1 MESQTEVMDAEVSV
15 PNETGGGQSKME
27 AKRVQMMVSRT
38 RFTEYPSRKAS
49 QPSPARVAHDLAPDL
64 HSPIRHSKQNIPDPH
79 RPRRR
84 QDRLNAIEEARK
96 AEADARRAE
105 LDAAADPRE
114 NIRSLLATFET
125 QKARVER
132 AVDGHRTAVG
142 TPDATPP
149 DELRAALDALQT
161 DIIAMERSVAE
172 ASYFLPPYDS
182 RACTA
187 AVDALK
193 KTVANATGTLLPR
206 KKFSFSKK
214 KKESATTETKPEEKE
229 TKGED
234 VAAQLARMGIT
245 TDGEGEGPGLRN
257 VTGETIVVDGAALAS
272 ASGSGD
278 YELKHLTD
286 CEVFL
291 CNITPLRAIR
301 VHDLKNT
308 KVYAGPVAGSVLM
321 HGLSGC
327 TLHLCARQVRV
338 HDAGNGTSFYVRTA
352 SGPIIEHSTD
362 VAFAPYAFV
371 YPGSDKVME
380 EAGFGGT
387 DPGRW
392 AEVEDFGWIKQMQ
405 SPNWKIIPEDERVAP
420 PKPPAVI

>member
-1 MESQTEVMDAEVSV
+1 MDAEVSV

-49 QPSPARVAHDLAPDL
+49 CPGTRRPRSRARSPR
-64 HSPIRHSKQNIPDPH
+64 PIRHSKQNIPDPH

-114 NIRSLLATFET
+114 NIRSFLATFET

-142 TPDATPP
+142 TPDARPP

-193 KTVANATGTLLPR
+193 KTVADATGTLLPR

-291 CNITPLRAIR
+291 CNTTPLRAIR

>member
-15 PNETGGGQSKME
+15 PNETGGCQSKME

-114 NIRSLLATFET
+114 NIRSFLATFET

-193 KTVANATGTLLPR
+193 KTVADATGTLLPR

>member
-1 MESQTEVMDAEVSV
+1 MDAEVSV

-27 AKRVQMMVSRT
+27 AKRVQMMVSCT
-38 RFTEYPSRKAS
+38 RVTEYPSRKAS

-114 NIRSLLATFET
+114 NIRSFLATFET

-193 KTVANATGTLLPR
+193 KTVADATGTLLPR

-257 VTGETIVVDGAALAS
+257 VTGETIVVDGAALASAS

>member
-1 MESQTEVMDAEVSV
+1 MDAEVSV

-114 NIRSLLATFET
+114 NIRSFLATFET

-193 KTVANATGTLLPR
+193 KTVADATGTLLPR

-352 SGPIIEHSTD
+352 SGPIIEHYTD

>member
-1 MESQTEVMDAEVSV
+1 MDAEVSV

-114 NIRSLLATFET
+114 NIRSFLATFET

-172 ASYFLPPYDS
+172 ASYFLQPYDS

-193 KTVANATGTLLPR
+193 KTVADATGTLLPR

>member
-1 MESQTEVMDAEVSV
+1 
-15 PNETGGGQSKME
+15 
-27 AKRVQMMVSRT
+27 VSRT

-114 NIRSLLATFET
+114 NIRSFLATFET

-193 KTVANATGTLLPR
+193 KTVADATGTLLPR

>member
-1 MESQTEVMDAEVSV
+1 M
-15 PNETGGGQSKME
+15 
-27 AKRVQMMVSRT
+27 
-38 RFTEYPSRKAS
+38 
-49 QPSPARVAHDLAPDL
+49 
-64 HSPIRHSKQNIPDPH
+64 
-79 RPRRR
+79 
-84 QDRLNAIEEARK
+84 
-96 AEADARRAE
+96 
-105 LDAAADPRE
+105 DAAADPRE
-114 NIRSLLATFET
+114 NIRSFLATFET

-142 TPDATPP
+142 TPDARPP

-193 KTVANATGTLLPR
+193 KTVADATGTLLPR

-291 CNITPLRAIR
+291 CNTTPLRAIR

>member
-1 MESQTEVMDAEVSV
+1 MDAEVSV

-49 QPSPARVAHDLAPDL
+49 RPGTRRPRSRARSPL
-64 HSPIRHSKQNIPDPH
+64 PIRHSKQNIPDPH

-114 NIRSLLATFET
+114 NIRSFLATFET

-193 KTVANATGTLLPR
+193 KTVADATGTLLPR

-214 KKESATTETKPEEKE
+214 KKESAQAETKPEEKE

-308 KVYAGPVAGSVLM
+308 KVYAGAVAGSVLM

>member
-1 MESQTEVMDAEVSV
+1 MDAEVSV

-114 NIRSLLATFET
+114 NIRSFLATFET

-142 TPDATPP
+142 TPDATPH

-193 KTVANATGTLLPR
+193 KTVADATGTLIPR

-321 HGLSGC
+321 HGLSVC